1 LCFVFCFIS
10 GRDILPPV
18 NGWSYT
24 CKEHASAENRPF
36 PNETKKLAAQLLL
49 NSRGAAQILR
59 A

>member
-1 LCFVFCFIS
+1 M
-10 GRDILPPV
+10 PPV

-24 CKEHASAENRPF
+24 CTEHASAKNPLI
-36 PNETKKLAAQLLL
+36 PNETKKPAAQLLL